1 MTYEQFARMLTLMG
15 PSDLWT
21 VERAARHWGVSAS
34 RARAILSSR
43 HIHRVSGYPAQAIKA
58 VTLRQG
64 ARTDLKTANHLVP
77 AAQAFTMAETG
88 AAIGETED
96 ERARLRIFFEFLRG
110 ADETGTSAL
119 DLIVDEPALIG
130 EHRFD
135 ALLAAAAE
143 YISARW
149 GRPGPL
155 WSVSI
160 ERFLDTAWWVSDL
173 PSARAFAIAGV
184 PVQRVQPPHAA
195 TSGTL
200 IYLHGGAY
208 ALGSARGYRGLA
220 AQLAAAAGMTAL
232 VPDYTRA
239 PHAHYPVALEEMA
252 AVYTRLLDDGLDPK
266 TTVIAGDSAGG
277 GLTLALAM
285 ALRDRGIQAPAA
297 LGLICPWADLAVDIE
312 ATRPALRDPLILPSM
327 CTEWAPRYV
336 GSSDPRLPGISP
348 VYGDMSGLPPIVMQT
363 AGDDPIC
370 VDADKIETACAAS
383 KTSIEHRRFAG
394 MWHDFHLQ
402 VSLLPEARDAIAD
415 LGARLRGHL
424 HQSQGQPRGVVK

>member
-1 MTYEQFARMLTLMG
+1 MN
-15 PSDLWT
+15 
-21 VERAARHWGVSAS
+21 
-34 RARAILSSR
+34 
-43 HIHRVSGYPAQAIKA
+43 
-58 VTLRQG
+58 LRKNVI
-64 ARTDLKTANHLVP
+64 RSV
-77 AAQAFTMAETG
+77 
-88 AAIGETED
+88 
-96 ERARLRIFFEFLRG
+96 LRG
-110 ADETGTSAL
+110 ARPLFASRRLGIAGRR
-119 DLIVDEPALIG
+119 V
-130 EHRFD
+130 
-135 ALLAAAAE
+135 LLAT
-143 YISARW
+143 
-149 GRPGPL
+149 L
-155 WSVSI
+155 
-160 ERFLDTAWWVSDL
+160 TAG
-173 PSARAFAIAGV
+173 ARAPKGTRFQRVSIAGV

-348 VYGDMSGLPPIVMQT
+348 VYGDMSACRPSSCRPRATIRSASTRTRSKPPAPLRKQASSI
-363 AGDDPIC
+363 AGSRACGTTSIC
-370 VDADKIETACAAS
+370 RSVCSPKPATRSPTSGQGCAA
-383 KTSIEHRRFAG
+383 TSTNRRDNHG
-394 MWHDFHLQ
+394 
-402 VSLLPEARDAIAD
+402 E
-415 LGARLRGHL
+415 
-424 HQSQGQPRGVVK
+424 